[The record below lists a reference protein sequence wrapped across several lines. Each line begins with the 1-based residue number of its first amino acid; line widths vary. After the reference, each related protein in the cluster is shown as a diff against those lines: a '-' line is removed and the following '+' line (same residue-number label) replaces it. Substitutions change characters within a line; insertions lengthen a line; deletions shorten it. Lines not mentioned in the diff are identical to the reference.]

1 LCSYPVS
8 APTSALTFRR
18 EALAPHFPLADCW
31 RYCADVPLRLAFL
44 HGHVASC
51 TSVLGGY
58 RTHDANGWWDSED
71 IDRKRVAI
79 MRDAQVALEAFF
91 AEQRVTP
98 VPRTWL
104 SDAVYAAA
112 RLRFG
117 TLARPYRLVQKIGR
131 RLLRPAAEAG
141 LEASRARLAVHRDSR
156 TED

>member
-1 LCSYPVS
+1 
-8 APTSALTFRR
+8 
-18 EALAPHFPLADCW
+18 
-31 RYCADVPLRLAFL
+31 
-44 HGHVASC
+44 
-51 TSVLGGY
+51 
-58 RTHDANGWWDSED
+58 
-71 IDRKRVAI
+71 